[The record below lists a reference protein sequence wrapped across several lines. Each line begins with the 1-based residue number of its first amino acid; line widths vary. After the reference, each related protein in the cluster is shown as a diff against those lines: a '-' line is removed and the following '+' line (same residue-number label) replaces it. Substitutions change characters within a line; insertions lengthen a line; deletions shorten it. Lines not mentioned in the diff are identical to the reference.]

1 MTKLVSFFKDFEKI
15 NTPLKENISVE
26 EKKNVLKMRRGY
38 YAKKDL
44 EKNARLKLSDIKYV
58 RPAGKN
64 SINNL
69 NEILDKKIKNNIKK
83 DDPIVKKVLR

>member
-1 MTKLVSFFKDFEKI
+1 MISSIKVTILSELLETKI
-15 NTPLKENISVE
+15 NFSSS
-26 EKKNVLKMRRGY
+26 
-38 YAKKDL
+38 KKDL

>member
-1 MTKLVSFFKDFEKI
+1 
-15 NTPLKENISVE
+15 
-26 EKKNVLKMRRGY
+26 MRRGY

-69 NEILDKKIKNNIKK
+69 NEILDKKIKNNIKVTDK
-83 DDPIVKKVLR
+83 IDLQKANMNVLILTTNTQHHKYFINKLREKILIYL